1 MTKQTAKLNIYDDTW
16 VKNTFVHVLDTVLR
30 SPVRFVIMPK
40 KERPKSSSKH
50 DSSKNQDCMY
60 IAYRFRGYPAK
71 EQATMLSQI
80 IGSVR
85 FIWNKML
92 ADTKSSQEPGGSHRH
107 ALLSTKMNIRGFGIW
122 IPLPYVMC
130 SCI

>member
-16 VKNTFVHVLDTVLR
+16 VKNISAHVLDTVLR

-40 KERPKSSSKH
+40 KERSKSSSKR
-50 DSSKNQDCMY
+50 DSSKNKDCMY
-60 IAYRFRGYPAK
+60 VAYCFRGYPTK

-80 IGSVR
+80 IGSAR

-92 ADTKSSQEPGGSHRH
+92 ADTKKILRNRAEVIAPSCAVQRRISVASGYGFLC
-107 ALLSTKMNIRGFGIW
+107 AL
-122 IPLPYVMC
+122 
-130 SCI
+130 